1 MKKVFLFFS
10 MLVILLTTGFTL
22 ISCSSDSDN
31 DIIKDPTVNQVPQ
44 GYTFTIN
51 ATKGSNTTRA
61 LLDNGTTLT
70 SSWTV
75 GDEVKVYKE
84 GNFIGTLNAQS
95 AGTTTKLSG
104 MLTSAPSVDDLLKLE
119 YSSPNYDTQDGT
131 LTGNETSIDKVC
143 DYALA
148 FVTVESIDANN
159 KITIKEA
166 NASFSSQ
173 QAIIKFTLKN
183 KTNNEPLNVKPL
195 YVSANGSTY
204 TINPASATDVLYVAV
219 PYVDNLPFYLA
230 APIGE
235 DVYSYR
241 HDETTFESGKFYT
254 RTVKMIKDEGVA
266 FADVTSAH
274 KRWFIGQNSKVYMTK
289 TAATAAGTTPVACIA
304 YVGTEY
310 DGYFSKFL
318 AIALEDVDKYKIK
331 RKSELMSD
339 DVNNKVQ
346 KWMDSHI
353 VDGYPHSNYTSD
365 TQYYDGAAN
374 YGVGISP
381 ILRFST
387 HEKGW
392 RVPSL
397 LDWFLV
403 YHGLGGIPVPSTITG
418 NTPSGWIEN
427 TTNHAVNIAC
437 QGGKYGTS
445 PSYMKTTSTSF
456 YWINTGSANDS
467 WPFYTFEAAL
477 GRLFRTSNSDSSDRP
492 NYTYAR
498 LVFAY

>member
-1 MKKVFLFFS
+1 
-10 MLVILLTTGFTL
+10 MLVILLITGFTL

-31 DIIKDPTVNQVPQ
+31 DITKDPPVNQAPQ
-44 GYTFTIN
+44 GYSFTIN
-51 ATKGSNTTRA
+51 ATKGSSTTRA
-61 LLDNGTTLT
+61 LVDNGTTLT

-75 GDEVKVYKE
+75 GDEVKVYKG
-84 GNFIGTLNAQS
+84 GNLIGTLNAQT

-104 MLTSAPSVDDLLKLE
+104 MLTSAPSVDDLLRLE
-119 YSSPNYDTQDGT
+119 FSSPNYDTQDGT

-143 DYALA
+143 DYAIA
-148 FVTVESIDANN
+148 YVTVESIDANN
-159 KITIKEA
+159 KITIKES

-183 KTNNEPLNVKPL
+183 KTNDEPLNVKPL

-274 KRWFIGQNSKVYMTK
+274 KRWFIGQNSKAYMTK
-289 TAATAAGTTPVACIA
+289 TAATVAGTTPVACIA
-304 YVGTEY
+304 YVGNDY
-310 DGYFSKFL
+310 YGYCSKFL
-318 AIALEDVDKYKIK
+318 AIALEDVDKYRIK
-331 RKSELMSD
+331 RKSDLMSND
-339 DVNNKVQ
+339 ANNIVQ

-353 VDGYPHSNYTSD
+353 VEGYPHSNYTSD
-365 TQYYDGAAN
+365 TQYYDGAADSDQ
-374 YGVGISP
+374 SP
-381 ILRFST
+381 ILRLYS
-387 HEKGW
+387 HEQGW
-392 RVPSL
+392 RVPSV
-397 LDWFLV
+397 LDWYLV
-403 YHGLGGIPVPSTITG
+403 YHGLGDISIPSTLSG
-418 NTPSGWIEN
+418 NRPSGWVEN
-427 TTNHAVNIAC
+427 TTNYVVNIAC
-437 QGGKYGTS
+437 HGSKSGSS
-445 PSYMKTTSTSF
+445 PSYMKASSTSF
-456 YWINTGSANDS
+456 YWTNTGTNNES
-467 WPFYTFEAAL
+467 WPFYTFEAGL